1 MANKNDILLVCHSN
15 KCADEK
21 EKREYYCSSVPVYG
35 YIISSGI
42 HSVARA
48 ISISGLRDRIA
59 ILPVVDRCQNHHG
72 TLSLNSPWSKTPEL
86 PFKF

>member
-35 YIISSGI
+35 YVISSGI

-48 ISISGLRDRIA
+48 IRISGLRDRIA
-59 ILPVVDRCQNHHG
+59 ILPVVDRC
-72 TLSLNSPWSKTPEL
+72 
-86 PFKF
+86 